1 MSRSIWFGLD
11 LYLVLWPCHFMPC
24 CILRWTLERLC
35 RQLHWAAGRW
45 MARLADTAL
54 PFILQSSRSWGRR
67 RRRNEWTEKEEHLTA
82 NGREGVKERG
92 EQMFEEGEQGRLGE
106 NSSWRQGP

>member
-1 MSRSIWFGLD
+1 MPDFCIQPFLVTIFGLVLICIWFCGLAIS
-11 LYLVLWPCHFMPC
+11 CHVVFYVGH
-24 CILRWTLERLC
+24 LSAFVASFTGQGR
-35 RQLHWAAGRW
+35 AAGRW

-92 EQMFEEGEQGRLGE
+92 EQTDV
-106 NSSWRQGP
+106 